1 MFTKSYWNAKN
12 TFLPSGQSQEKRMM
26 FQNLFHEFQE
36 LCEIDFD
43 QSRRLLHLTIIK
55 ALAKA

>member
-1 MFTKSYWNAKN
+1 MPKVSSFPLGKAKSSI
-12 TFLPSGQSQEKRMM
+12 LM
-26 FQNLFHEFQE
+26 FQNLFNEFQE

-55 ALAKA
+55 ALAKAWCRQ

>member
-1 MFTKSYWNAKN
+1 MPKVSSFPLGKAKR
-12 TFLPSGQSQEKRMM
+12 SIVM

-55 ALAKA
+55 ALAKALCRR